1 MKKHLFEKN
10 CFIGGWYMNPKIC
23 DQIIETFNKTPEF
36 TKTKYSL
43 EKNDMKNSTDV
54 RVGNDN
60 FFNPF
65 NNYRAELQNCL
76 EKYIEMY
83 PELKDVGR
91 FNVASPGYNI
101 QHYKKGEGF
110 PDFHF
115 ERKGVD
121 FRNRLL
127 VFMTYLNNVK
137 DGGTIFK
144 YQDII
149 VPAKKGLTLIWPVD
163 FTHVHKSQITNKHE
177 KYIVTGWY
185 NYE

>member
-10 CFIGGWYMNPKIC
+10 CFIGGWYINPKIC
-23 DQIIETFNKTPEF
+23 DEIIETFNKTNAP
-36 TKTKYSL
+36 TKTKFRL
-43 EKNDMKNSTDV
+43 DNRFHTRV

-60 FFNPF
+60 FFHPF
-65 NNYRAELQNCL
+65 YNYRAELQNCL
-76 EKYIEMY
+76 EKYVEMY
-83 PELKDVGR
+83 PELKDAGR
-91 FNVASPGYNI
+91 FNVAPPNYNI

-121 FRNRLL
+121 YRDRLL

-149 VPAKKGLTLIWPVD
+149 VPAKKGLTLIWPAD